1 MDQFKNT
8 TLNVEGMTC
17 ANCALGIKKQLEKKG
32 LQEVN
37 VNFST
42 GEVLFKNAKNLPL
55 QEIKDGI
62 NKLGYKVVEEDLD
75 NHHGHNHDHSGT
87 STIEKK
93 FYFSLVFTIPLFLHM
108 FFPKDFFLNNVWVQ
122 LGLCLPVFIV
132 GFLHFGKSAWGSL
145 KIGVP
150 NMDVL
155 IVIGSTSAFV
165 YSLIGTLQHLGTEH
179 EHNYM
184 FFETAATIITLVLL
198 GNVFEHRSVKQ
209 TTTAIK
215 ELAQLQKSEAKKVL
229 VNGEIQVVNAEDLK
243 VGDVIQV
250 NSGDKIAID
259 GEIIWGEASINE
271 AMITGESLPT
281 EKGEGKKVIGGTIV
295 EDGSLKIIAE
305 KVGDQTVLSK
315 IIQMVKNAQADQPE
329 IQRLGDQISAIFV
342 PVVVGI
348 SVITFVL
355 AFWVFGIEFRQ
366 SMMQSIAVL
375 VISCPCAMGLATPT
389 AVMVGIGRAAKKGI
403 LIKGGSTLEVF
414 ARAKNMV
421 FDKTGTITTGKFTIK
436 RTKLY
441 SLISE
446 QEIKDL
452 LYSIESHSSHPIAKS
467 IVNYLKDDAKQ
478 IEFQNIK
485 EIKGVGVEVNDGK
498 NTYQLGS
505 KRLLNNHEAEVHA
518 IYLFKNN
525 ELIAGVDIEDE
536 LKLNAAGTMKLLK
549 KQGINTVLLSGDIK
563 QKCEE
568 LANHLGIQTVYSEH
582 LPEHK
587 LEKIDELV
595 KQAPTVMVGDGV
607 NDAPALAKA
616 SVGVSL
622 SNATQVAVQ
631 TAQVVLLND
640 KDLSQV
646 YEAYLISKHTLK
658 TIKQNLFWA
667 FFYNVVA
674 IPIAALGFLNPMVA
688 ALTMAFSDV
697 IVVGNSIRLK
707 SKKLT

>member
-1 MDQFKNT
+1 MSKEQNT

-17 ANCALGIKKQLEKKG
+17 ANCALGIKKHLEKKG
-32 LQEVN
+32 LEEVN

-42 GEVLFKNAKNLPL
+42 GEVLFKNAQNLSL
-55 QEIKDGI
+55 QEIKNGI
-62 NKLGYKVVEEDLD
+62 NNLGYKVVEEDA
-75 NHHGHNHDHSGT
+75 HHGHHHSHSGA

-93 FYFSLVFTIPLFLHM
+93 FYFSLIFTIPLFLHM
-108 FFPKDFFLNNVWVQ
+108 FVPKDFFLNNVWVQ
-122 LGLCLPVFIV
+122 LALCLPVFVV

-145 KIGVP
+145 KSGIP

-155 IVIGSTSAFV
+155 ILIGSTSAFI
-165 YSLIGTLQHLGTEH
+165 YSLIGTIQHLGSEH
-179 EHNYM
+179 EHQYL
-184 FFETAATIITLVLL
+184 FYETAATIITLVLL
-198 GNVFEHRSVKQ
+198 GNVLEHRSVKQ

-215 ELAQLQKSEAKKVL
+215 ELTQLQKTEAKRVL
-229 VNGEIQVVNAEDLK
+229 ENGSIEIVNAEDLK

-250 NSGDKIAID
+250 NAGDKIAID
-259 GEIIWGEASINE
+259 GEIIWGDAAINE
-271 AMITGESLPT
+271 SMITGESLPV
-281 EKGEGKKVIGGTIV
+281 EKKEGKKVIGGTIV
-295 EDGSLKIIAE
+295 EEGNLKIKVE
-305 KVGDQTVLSK
+305 KVGEETVLSK
-315 IIQMVKNAQADQPE
+315 IIQMVKNAQADQPG
-329 IQRLGDQISAIFV
+329 IQRLGDKISAIFV

-348 SVITFVL
+348 SLLTFIL
-355 AFWVFGIEFRQ
+355 AFFVFKIEFKQ
-366 SMMQSIAVL
+366 AMMQSIAVL

-421 FDKTGTITTGKFTIK
+421 FDKTGTITTGKFIIK

-441 SLISE
+441 SLVNE
-446 QEIKDL
+446 QEIKNL
-452 LYSIESHSSHPIAKS
+452 LYSIEQHSSHPIAKS
-467 IVNYLKDDAKQ
+467 IVNYLKGDANKM
-478 IEFQNIK
+478 EFSNIK
-485 EIKGVGVEVNDGK
+485 EIKGVGLEITDKSNIYK
-498 NTYQLGS
+498 LGS
-505 KRLLNNHEAEVHA
+505 KRLLTGQEAEEHA

-525 ELIAGVDIEDE
+525 ELIAGIDIEDE
-536 LKLNAAGTMKLLK
+536 LKLNAANTMSLLK
-549 KQGINTVLLSGDIK
+549 DQGINTVLLSGDVK
-563 QKCEE
+563 QKCDE
-568 LANHLGIQTVYSEH
+568 LAKHLNIQTVYSEQ

-595 KQAPTVMVGDGV
+595 KQAPTVMVGDGI

-674 IPIAALGFLNPMVA
+674 IPIAAFGFLNPMVA
-688 ALTMAFSDV
+688 ALAMAFSDV
-697 IVVGNSIRLK
+697 IVIGNSIRLK
-707 SKKLT
+707 TKKLN

>member
-1 MDQFKNT
+1 MTDSKNT

-42 GEVLFKNAKNLPL
+42 GEVLFKNAENLSL
-55 QEIKDGI
+55 QEIKEGI
-62 NKLGYKVVEEDLD
+62 NNLGYKVIEDSEGSQG
-75 NHHGHNHDHSGT
+75 HHHSGT

-122 LGLCLPVFIV
+122 LGLCLPVFVV
-132 GFLHFGKSAWGSL
+132 GFLHFGKSAWSSL
-145 KIGVP
+145 KTGVP

-155 IVIGSTSAFV
+155 ILIGSTSAFI
-165 YSLIGTLQHLGTEH
+165 YSVIGTLQHLGTEH
-179 EHNYM
+179 AHHYL
-184 FFETAATIITLVLL
+184 FFETTATIITLVLL
-198 GNVFEHRSVKQ
+198 GNVLEHRSVKQ

-215 ELAQLQKSEAKKVL
+215 ELTQLQKSEAKKVL
-229 VNGEIQVVNAEDLK
+229 PNGAIETIEASQLIK
-243 VGDVIQV
+243 GDIIQV

-259 GEIIWGEASINE
+259 GEIIWGEATINE
-271 AMITGESLPT
+271 AMITGESVPI
-281 EKGEGKKVIGGTIV
+281 EKGEGEKVIGGTIV
-295 EDGSLKIIAE
+295 EEGNLKIRAE
-305 KVGDQTVLSK
+305 KVGEETVLSK
-315 IIQMVKNAQADQPE
+315 IIQMVKNAQADQPA

-342 PVVVGI
+342 PIVVGVAI
-348 SVITFVL
+348 LTFVL
-355 AFWVFGIEFRQ
+355 AYIVFDIAFRQ
-366 SMMQSIAVL
+366 AMMQSIAVL

-403 LIKGGSTLEVF
+403 LIKGGSTLEIF

-421 FDKTGTITTGKFTIK
+421 FDKTGTLTTGNFIIK

-446 QEIKDL
+446 QEVKNL
-452 LYSIESHSSHPIAKS
+452 LFSIEQHSSHPIARS
-467 IVNYLKDDAKQ
+467 IVNYLKQDAQQLAFK
-478 IEFQNIK
+478 NTK
-485 EIKGVGVEVNDGK
+485 EIKGVGIEVFDGK
-498 NTYQLGS
+498 DTYQLGS
-505 KRLLNNHEAEVHA
+505 RRMLTHHQAEEHA
-518 IYLFKNN
+518 IYLLKNN

-536 LKLNAAGTMKLLK
+536 LKLNAVGTMKLLK
-549 KQGINTVLLSGDIK
+549 EQGIHTVLLSGDVK

-568 LANHLGIQTVYSEH
+568 LATYLNIPTVHSEQ

-587 LEKIDELV
+587 LKKIEELV
-595 KQAPTVMVGDGV
+595 KQEVTVMVGDGI

-674 IPIAALGFLNPMVA
+674 IPIAAFGFLNPMVA
-688 ALTMAFSDV
+688 ALAMAFSDV
-697 IVVGNSIRLK
+697 IVIGNSIRLK
-707 SKKLT
+707 TKKLN